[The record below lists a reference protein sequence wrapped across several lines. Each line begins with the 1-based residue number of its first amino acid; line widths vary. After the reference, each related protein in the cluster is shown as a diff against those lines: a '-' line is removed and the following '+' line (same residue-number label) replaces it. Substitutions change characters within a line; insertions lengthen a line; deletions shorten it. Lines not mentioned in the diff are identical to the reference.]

1 MSGDFGEDLF
11 TTIAELA
18 MEYAKRR
25 LLGEQP
31 KLKLYVGFEDGTA
44 GDTDTEV
51 HRLPDKR
58 AGADDRPRKAA
69 PPPGVRR
76 KALR

>member
-1 MSGDFGEDLF
+1 MSKDFGEDFF
-11 TTIAELA
+11 TTLAELA

-25 LLGEQP
+25 LTGERP

-44 GDTDTEV
+44 GDTDAEV
-51 HRLPDKR
+51 HRLPDER
-58 AGADDRPRKAA
+58 AGADDRPRAA
-69 PPPGVRR
+69 ATSSGVRR